1 MNISITQTADGGVR
15 THACLHIPELK
26 SGSLDHSDTSAYDKY
41 ISNYFNLNE
50 FFIRIKKF
58 SYQV

>member
-26 SGSLDHSDTSAYDKY
+26 SGSLDHSDTSAYEQ
-41 ISNYFNLNE
+41 IYFKL
-50 FFIRIKKF
+50 F
-58 SYQV
+58 